1 MLMVSVVMVAV
12 AMVPMVVVMEVQQ
25 SASIGIR
32 SGLLFGACYAVACFP
47 ENDPQNVCTITE
59 LLRTAAVAG
68 SKRHHR
74 GPPTRRGH
82 WRALAGA

>member
-12 AMVPMVVVMEVQQ
+12 AMVPMVVVMEVLR
-25 SASIGIR
+25 IR